1 MGFFRHRRASFKGC
15 NIIHIR
21 ALACCKHSYEN
32 ILMATATN
40 LPVDRAIKAL
50 GQSIELARRRRG
62 LSQADLAS
70 RMGVSVS
77 TVRRLEDGHPGIALS
92 YLASALQVF
101 GELEKLRLLLDTPT
115 DSVGLALM
123 DAQLPARI
131 YSKRRKAPKA
141 F

>member
-1 MGFFRHRRASFKGC
+1 MFRKQ
-15 NIIHIR
+15 
-21 ALACCKHSYEN
+21 SYEGYS
-32 ILMATATN
+32 MATATN
-40 LPVDRAIKAL
+40 LPIDRALKAL

-70 RMGVSVS
+70 RMGASVS
-77 TVRRLEDGHPGIALS
+77 TVRRLEDGHPGMALS

-115 DSVGLALM
+115 DSIGLTLM
-123 DAQLPARI
+123 DLDLPTRI
-131 YSKRRKAPKA
+131 YSKRRKSPKA